1 MYGGEPA
8 RPGRAQGQS
17 SVPAAQSQVIFSS
30 LPLWSALF
38 ATLLMQNE
46 NMGLLGWAGGMTI
59 VVAGLVASRG
69 QRAGA

>member
-1 MYGGEPA
+1 
-8 RPGRAQGQS
+8 
-17 SVPAAQSQVIFSS
+17 
-30 LPLWSALF
+30 
-38 ATLLMQNE
+38 MQNE

>member
-1 MYGGEPA
+1 VCGGEPA

-38 ATLLMQNE
+38 AALLMQNE
-46 NMGLLGWAGGMTI
+46 NMG